1 MQMQMA
7 KLVPRKTLTERL
19 VHALTFEATA
29 IAICA
34 PIVSWVL
41 GLSLVHVGA
50 LTAAVSVIAMVW
62 NVTFNALF
70 ERIER
75 RYRLTR
81 TLAVRAAH
89 AIAFELGL
97 VAMALPLAAWWLEIS
112 LLEALLLDFGIL
124 LFFLPYTFLFNLG
137 YDRLRARWIAQ
148 RAVAC
153 R

>member
-1 MQMQMA
+1 MQMQMTRH
-7 KLVPRKTLTERL
+7 VPTKTLAERV
-19 VHALTFEATA
+19 VHALAFEVTA

-34 PIVSWVL
+34 PVVSWVL
-41 GLSLVHVGA
+41 GLSLVHVGV

-62 NVTFNALF
+62 NVVFNALF

-75 RYRLTR
+75 RYRLAR
-81 TLAVRAAH
+81 TFAVRAMH

-97 VAMALPLAAWWLEIS
+97 VAMALPLAAWWLGIS

-124 LFFLPYTFLFNLG
+124 LFFLPFTFLFNLG

-148 RAVAC
+148 RAVAW